1 MAPILVTGG
10 SGLIG
15 RSLLAR
21 LLQHAEVVAVGRH
34 RPEVSGIQWI
44 AHDLSE
50 PALPVL
56 PEGVSDVIYLA
67 QSEHFREFPEQ
78 ARDIFEVN
86 VANVQRMLDWARVSG
101 VQRFI
106 LASSGGVYGY
116 GENSFREDDVVG
128 PGGPLGFYLASK
140 QCSELVAASYS
151 ECFAVVILRFFFV
164 FGPGQ
169 KQSMLIPR
177 LIDSVKEGKPVAL
190 QGEEGIRLNPI
201 FVEDA
206 ALAVFRALEL
216 TGSHIINVAGPEVM
230 HMRDIANHIGKAV
243 GRDPVFHIDHGASP
257 RHLSGDITKMCRLL
271 APPTVRFADGLE
283 RTLKGSG
290 SDSSPP
296 PRTA

>member
-1 MAPILVTGG
+1 MSRILVTGG

-21 LLQHAEVVAVGRH
+21 LSGHAELVAVGRH
-34 RPEVSGIQWI
+34 HPEVSDVQWI

-50 PALPVL
+50 STLPML
-56 PEGVSDVIYLA
+56 PKDVSDVIYLA

-86 VANVQRMLDWARVSG
+86 VANVQRMLDWARGSG
-101 VQRFI
+101 VTRFI
-106 LASSGGVYGY
+106 LASSGGVYGH
-116 GENSFREDDVVG
+116 GENSFREDDIMG

-140 QCSELVAASYS
+140 QCSELVAAGYS

-169 KQSMLIPR
+169 KKSMLIPR
-177 LIDSVKEGKPVAL
+177 LIDSVAQGKPVSL
-190 QGEEGIRLNPI
+190 QGQEGIRLNPI
-201 FVEDA
+201 FVDDA
-206 ALAVFRALEL
+206 ALAVSRALEL

-230 HMRDIANHIGKAV
+230 HMRDIASKIGKAV
-243 GRDPVFHIDHGASP
+243 GRDPVFHVDHGASP

-271 APPTVRFADGLE
+271 AAPAVHFSDGLA
-283 RTLKGSG
+283 RMLQGSRG
-290 SDSSPP
+290 DSSS
-296 PRTA
+296 ASKG